1 MNYITLLNEFW
12 QLRQIKPISSSEAD
26 VYFALLNVANK
37 LRWPNSFALPLQNIS
52 LVTGLSVKT
61 VKRARLALV
70 ELGLI
75 DFSGDKNYR
84 GCSQIYTLKGGQ
96 ERGAKL
102 PPLSEKGGQERGA
115 KLPPLAKEEIPP
127 IPPKEENI
135 YTGYKQENYL
145 ASLDTRVTH
154 AHKSLALI
162 PSQEI
167 NSIQKLRNDFFG
179 RLGREQLM
187 MAMRFPSVEVYKMLC
202 EEILA
207 EWEIAKGTDFPVTSD
222 VKNHFINLLRIK
234 KRIWEEQGGRTRT
247 QARTELMSSA
257 FNQLNNAIANE
268 TAQQQYEETDI
279 GF

>member
-37 LRWPNSFALPLQNIS
+37 LRWPKSFALPLQNIS

-84 GCSQIYTLKGGQ
+84 GCSQIYTL
-96 ERGAKL
+96 
-102 PPLSEKGGQERGA
+102 KGGQERGA

-247 QARTELMSSA
+247 QARTELMASA
-257 FNQLNNAIANE
+257 FNQLNNAITNE

>member
-37 LRWPNSFALPLQNIS
+37 LRWPKSFALPLQNIS

-102 PPLSEKGGQERGA
+102 PPLIEKGGQERES

-154 AHKSLALI
+154 AHNSLALI

>member
-37 LRWPNSFALPLQNIS
+37 LRWPKSFALPLQNIS

-96 ERGAKL
+96 ERESKL
-102 PPLSEKGGQERGA
+102 PPLSEKGGQERES
-115 KLPPLAKEEIPP
+115 KLPPFAKEEIPP

-247 QARTELMSSA
+247 QARTELMASA

>member
-102 PPLSEKGGQERGA
+102 PPLIEKGGQERGA
-115 KLPPLAKEEIPP
+115 KLPPFAKEEIPP

-257 FNQLNNAIANE
+257 LNQLNNAIANE